1 MSSLEQLFESL
12 RNFDYEQLND
22 LDNVGSWPLAIKFIV
37 WILIFAAAI
46 GLGYFLHITNLQA
59 ELQRAVAEEKN
70 LAIMKQTLQ
79 AAHWHPIGFNR
90 RKWRRHSVYLKA
102 VAFDTEIPG
111 LIEDIT

>member
-46 GLGYFLHITNLQA
+46 
-59 ELQRAVAEEKN
+59 
-70 LAIMKQTLQ
+70 
-79 AAHWHPIGFNR
+79 IGFVFPPPHTVPVFLVVDIR
-90 RKWRRHSVYLKA
+90 STDMSEPALSGLFEVVFSEIRI
-102 VAFDTEIPG
+102 TE
-111 LIEDIT
+111 LST